1 MTVKRDSIVDSIRR
15 LPPGSK
21 VSVRGLAEELGV
33 SVGTA
38 HKAVRLAEELGLVQV
53 VPRSGTFRSD
63 DACRETGPEGL
74 LLSNVIERLGLTVLC
89 GARYANVPIGEI
101 ILGDGSAEQ
110 FSARLMASPGKP
122 LCLVG
127 DRLEILQRAADAGAN
142 IIATSGTQ
150 VNTVQLVMAMERGS
164 CVLSSEQDSLTVY
177 GLLCSELAKSVGSV
191 PADSVRNWMR
201 MPLYVYY
208 NDLVADWHRLYR
220 PILSMNSKCAV
231 VDDDLNIC
239 GTLDTVAALS
249 STPSRKVSSL
259 YTSGTDCFTA
269 DEDTPMDELADR
281 MITEGSSA
289 AYITRGKVLSGMITT
304 NDMLR
309 YYQYCLSAAGNS
321 GKSSPALELL
331 NRDRQDK
338 LRNVYLAKLPGVGE
352 TDAEQLFS
360 LLLSAGRRHAEELLG
375 TSRGL
380 QSGTFYVLDE
390 CSPTELML
398 SSEVIKRTE
407 KISVLEME
415 AFDDSAMYARCIF
428 VISVSN

>member
-1 MTVKRDSIVDSIRR
+1 
-15 LPPGSK
+15 
-21 VSVRGLAEELGV
+21 
-33 SVGTA
+33 
-38 HKAVRLAEELGLVQV
+38 
-53 VPRSGTFRSD
+53 
-63 DACRETGPEGL
+63 
-74 LLSNVIERLGLTVLC
+74 
-89 GARYANVPIGEI
+89 
-101 ILGDGSAEQ
+101 
-110 FSARLMASPGKP
+110 
-122 LCLVG
+122 
-127 DRLEILQRAADAGAN
+127 
-142 IIATSGTQ
+142 
-150 VNTVQLVMAMERGS
+150 
-164 CVLSSEQDSLTVY
+164 
-177 GLLCSELAKSVGSV
+177 
-191 PADSVRNWMR
+191 
-201 MPLYVYY
+201 
-208 NDLVADWHRLYR
+208 
-220 PILSMNSKCAV
+220 
-231 VDDDLNIC
+231 
-239 GTLDTVAALS
+239 
-249 STPSRKVSSL
+249 
-259 YTSGTDCFTA
+259 
-269 DEDTPMDELADR
+269 MDELADR

-407 KISVLEME
+407 KISVLEVE